1 MCSTSDQHWSGS
13 GLHSSLC
20 PISVFFFSLS
30 TGERGAKGE
39 KGDTGI
45 GQRGEIGPPGI
56 PGMFIQKAPQ
66 NISLRTV
73 TKTRALQH

>member
-1 MCSTSDQHWSGS
+1 M
-13 GLHSSLC
+13 LINVLLL
-20 PISVFFFSLS
+20 FFSLS

-66 NISLRTV
+66 NISVRTV